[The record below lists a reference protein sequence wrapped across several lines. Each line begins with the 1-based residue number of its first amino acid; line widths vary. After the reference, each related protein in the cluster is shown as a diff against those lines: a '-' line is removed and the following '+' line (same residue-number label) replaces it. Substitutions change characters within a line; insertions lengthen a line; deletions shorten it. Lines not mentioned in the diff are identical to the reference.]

1 MRGSS
6 MIGIIN
12 LMEIASKR
20 LSGYDLELLQKTNVV
35 LQAIRAVEA
44 VPHKRLKV
52 NGHLHRQLASA
63 LVIAAE
69 NDEEIMIQSRHQGDL
84 FDAKLSTSTYKWLD
98 KLVSTGLLVS
108 QSKQNKAEG
117 KLTVSDTIKHL
128 VKDPALVST

>member
-1 MRGSS
+1 

-20 LSGYDLELLQKTNVV
+20 LSGYDFELLQKTNVV

-117 KLTVSDTIKHL
+117 RLAVSDTIKHM
-128 VKDPALVST
+128 VKDPTLISA

>member
-1 MRGSS
+1 

-69 NDEEIMIQSRHQGDL
+69 NDVEIMIQSRHQGDL

-117 KLTVSDTIKHL
+117 RLSVSDTIKDL
-128 VKDPALVST
+128 VKDPALESA

>member
-1 MRGSS
+1 

-117 KLTVSDTIKHL
+117 RLSVSDTIKDL
-128 VKDPALVST
+128 VKDLALESA

>member
-1 MRGSS
+1 

-52 NGHLHRQLASA
+52 NGHLHRQLASE

-117 KLTVSDTIKHL
+117 RLSVSDTIKDL
-128 VKDPALVST
+128 VKDPALESA

>member
-1 MRGSS
+1 
-6 MIGIIN
+6 
-12 LMEIASKR
+12 MEIASKR

-69 NDEEIMIQSRHQGDL
+69 NDVEIMIQSRHQGDL

-117 KLTVSDTIKHL
+117 RLSVSDTIKDL
-128 VKDPALVST
+128 VKDPALESA

>member
-1 MRGSS
+1 

-20 LSGYDLELLQKTNVV
+20 LSEYDFELLQKTNVV

-117 KLTVSDTIKHL
+117 RLTVSDTIKHL

>member
-20 LSGYDLELLQKTNVV
+20 LSGYDFELLQKTNVV

-108 QSKQNKAEG
+108 QSKQNKAQG
-117 KLTVSDTIKHL
+117 RLAVSDTIKHM
-128 VKDPALVST
+128 VKDPTLISA

>member
-84 FDAKLSTSTYKWLD
+84 Q
-98 KLVSTGLLVS
+98 V
-108 QSKQNKAEG
+108 
-117 KLTVSDTIKHL
+117 
-128 VKDPALVST
+128 

>member
-1 MRGSS
+1 

-20 LSGYDLELLQKTNVV
+20 LSGYDFELLQKTNVV

-108 QSKQNKAEG
+108 QSKQNKAQG
-117 KLTVSDTIKHL
+117 RLAVSDTIKHM
-128 VKDPALVST
+128 VKDPTLISA

>member
-1 MRGSS
+1 

-117 KLTVSDTIKHL
+117 RLSVSDTIKDL
-128 VKDPALVST
+128 VKDSALESA

>member
-20 LSGYDLELLQKTNVV
+20 LSEYDFELLQKTNVV

-117 KLTVSDTIKHL
+117 RLTVSDTIKHL

>member
-1 MRGSS
+1 

-117 KLTVSDTIKHL
+117 RLSVSDTIKDL
-128 VKDPALVST
+128 VKDPALESV

>member
-1 MRGSS
+1 

-20 LSGYDLELLQKTNVV
+20 LSGYDFELLQKTNVV

-117 KLTVSDTIKHL
+117 RLTVSDTIKHL

>member
-1 MRGSS
+1 

-63 LVIAAE
+63 LVIAVE

-117 KLTVSDTIKHL
+117 RLTVSDTIKHL

>member
-1 MRGSS
+1 

-20 LSGYDLELLQKTNVV
+20 LSGYDFELLQKTNVV

-63 LVIAAE
+63 LVIAVE

-117 KLTVSDTIKHL
+117 RLTVSDTIKHL

>member
-1 MRGSS
+1 

-117 KLTVSDTIKHL
+117 RLSVSDTIKDL
-128 VKDPALVST
+128 VKDPALESD

>member
-1 MRGSS
+1 

-117 KLTVSDTIKHL
+117 RLSVSDTIKDL
-128 VKDPALVST
+128 VKDPALVSA

>member
-1 MRGSS
+1 

-20 LSGYDLELLQKTNVV
+20 LSGYDFELLQKTNVV

-117 KLTVSDTIKHL
+117 RLAVSDTIKHL

>member
-1 MRGSS
+1 
-6 MIGIIN
+6 MIGIIK

-117 KLTVSDTIKHL
+117 RLSVSDTIKEL
-128 VKDPALVST
+128 VKDPALESA

>member
-1 MRGSS
+1 

-69 NDEEIMIQSRHQGDL
+69 NDEEIMIQSRHQGYL
-84 FDAKLSTSTYKWLD
+84 FDSKLSTSTYKWLD

-117 KLTVSDTIKHL
+117 RLSVSDTIKDL
-128 VKDPALVST
+128 VKDQALESA

>member
-1 MRGSS
+1 

-117 KLTVSDTIKHL
+117 RLAVSDTIKHMI
-128 VKDPALVST
+128 KDPTLISA

>member
-20 LSGYDLELLQKTNVV
+20 LSGYDFELLQKTNVV

-117 KLTVSDTIKHL
+117 RLSVSDTIKDL
-128 VKDPALVST
+128 VKDPALVSA

>member
-1 MRGSS
+1 

-12 LMEIASKR
+12 LMKIASKR
-20 LSGYDLELLQKTNVV
+20 LSGYDFELLQKTNVV

-108 QSKQNKAEG
+108 QSKQNKAQG
-117 KLTVSDTIKHL
+117 RLAVSDTIKHM
-128 VKDPALVST
+128 VKDPTLISA

>member
-1 MRGSS
+1 

-84 FDAKLSTSTYKWLD
+84 FEAKLSTSTYKWLD

-117 KLTVSDTIKHL
+117 RLSVSDTIKDL
-128 VKDPALVST
+128 VKDPALESA

>member
-1 MRGSS
+1 MV
-6 MIGIIN
+6 GIIN

-20 LSGYDLELLQKTNVV
+20 LSGYDFELLQKTNVV

-117 KLTVSDTIKHL
+117 RLSVSDTIKDL
-128 VKDPALVST
+128 VKDPALVSA

>member
-1 MRGSS
+1 
-6 MIGIIN
+6 
-12 LMEIASKR
+12 MEIASKR

-63 LVIAAE
+63 LVIAVE

-117 KLTVSDTIKHL
+117 RLTVSDTIKHL

>member
-20 LSGYDLELLQKTNVV
+20 LSGYDFELLQKTNVV

-117 KLTVSDTIKHL
+117 RLTVSDTIKHL

>member
-1 MRGSS
+1 
-6 MIGIIN
+6 
-12 LMEIASKR
+12 MEIASKR

-117 KLTVSDTIKHL
+117 RLSVSDTIKDL
-128 VKDPALVST
+128 VKDPALESA

>member
-1 MRGSS
+1 

-20 LSGYDLELLQKTNVV
+20 LSGYDFELLQKTNVV

>member
-1 MRGSS
+1 

-117 KLTVSDTIKHL
+117 RLTVSDTIKHL

>member
-1 MRGSS
+1 

-63 LVIAAE
+63 LVIAVE

-117 KLTVSDTIKHL
+117 RLSVSDTIKDL
-128 VKDPALVST
+128 VKDPALVSA

>member
-1 MRGSS
+1 

-52 NGHLHRQLASA
+52 NGHLHRQLASS

-117 KLTVSDTIKHL
+117 RLSVSDTIKDL
-128 VKDPALVST
+128 VKDPALESA

>member
-35 LQAIRAVEA
+35 LQAIRADEA

-117 KLTVSDTIKHL
+117 RLTVSDTIKHL

>member
-1 MRGSS
+1 

-20 LSGYDLELLQKTNVV
+20 LSGYDFELLQKTNVV

-98 KLVSTGLLVS
+98 KLVSSGLLVS
-108 QSKQNKAEG
+108 QSKQNKAQG
-117 KLTVSDTIKHL
+117 RLAVSDTIKHM
-128 VKDPALVST
+128 VKDPTLISA

>member
-1 MRGSS
+1 

-20 LSGYDLELLQKTNVV
+20 LSGYDFELLQKTNVV

-117 KLTVSDTIKHL
+117 RLAVSDTIKHMI
-128 VKDPALVST
+128 KDPTLISA

>member
-20 LSGYDLELLQKTNVV
+20 LSGYDFELLQKTNVV

-108 QSKQNKAEG
+108 QSKQNKAQG
-117 KLTVSDTIKHL
+117 RLAVSDTIKHMI
-128 VKDPALVST
+128 KDPTLISA

>member
-1 MRGSS
+1 

-117 KLTVSDTIKHL
+117 RLSVSDTIKDL
-128 VKDPALVST
+128 VKDPALESA

>member
-20 LSGYDLELLQKTNVV
+20 LSGYDFELLQKTNVV

-108 QSKQNKAEG
+108 QSKQNKAPG
-117 KLTVSDTIKHL
+117 RLAVSDTIKHM
-128 VKDPALVST
+128 VKDPTLISA

>member
-1 MRGSS
+1 

-20 LSGYDLELLQKTNVV
+20 LSGYDFELLQKTNVV

-117 KLTVSDTIKHL
+117 RLSVSDTIKDL
-128 VKDPALVST
+128 VKDPALVSA